1 MMKRN
6 TAIALAAT
14 LLTGLFAGLSPQA
27 QAQDYPAR
35 PIRLVIPFPPGGGTD
50 FVSRTVGSKLGEMTG
65 WTIVL
70 ENRPGAGGN
79 IAIESVAKSVPDGY
93 TIVMGQS
100 DNMMLGPFLYANVGY
115 DTVKSFEAIVRVSAA
130 PLVVVSAAGSKINDP
145 VSLAAAGK
153 SARGITWGT
162 AGNGTVGHLFGE
174 QIKAAMGINIVQVP
188 YKGASP
194 AMTDVIGGAVD
205 VAILSVGS
213 VLPHIKSGKAQPVA
227 VTSAARSPVVPD
239 AKSFAEAGFKDVDV
253 TIWLGLFAPA
263 GTPAAIVNRLNEAVN
278 KVLQMP
284 DIRQK
289 ISGQGVA
296 VGGGTPAE
304 FAAFVKADYARWGDV
319 ARKSGVKVE

>member
-1 MMKRN
+1 MIRRQLGLAL
-6 TAIALAAT
+6 TAAVLGAT
-14 LLTGLFAGLSPQA
+14 LAPSFVQA
-27 QAQDYPAR
+27 QEFPSR

-50 FVSRTVGSKLGEMTG
+50 FVSRTVGTKLGETTG

-79 IAIESVAKSVPDGY
+79 IAIESVSKAAPDGY

-115 DTVKSFEAIVRVSAA
+115 DSVKSFEAIVRVSAA
-130 PLVVVSAAGSKINDP
+130 PLVVVSAAGSKITDP

-174 QIKAAMGINIVQVP
+174 QIKAAMGINLVQVP

-213 VLPHIKSGKAQPVA
+213 VLPHIRSGKAQPVA

-239 AKSFAEAGFKDVDV
+239 AKTFAEAGYKDVDV
-253 TIWLGLFAPA
+253 MIWLGLFAPA
-263 GTPAAIVNRLNEAVN
+263 GTPAPIVARINEAVN
-278 KVLQMP
+278 RVLAMP
-284 DIRQK
+284 DIQQK
-289 ISGQGVA
+289 IVGQGVS
-296 VGGGTPAE
+296 VGGGTAAD
-304 FAAFVKADYARWGDV
+304 FAAFVKADYERWGDV
-319 ARKSGVKVE
+319 AKRSGVKVE

>member
-1 MMKRN
+1 MNRRY
-6 TAIALAAT
+6 ALLAVAAVLAA
-14 LLTGLFAGLSPQA
+14 GAFPMA
-27 QAQDYPAR
+27 QAQDFPAR

-50 FVSRTVGSKLGEMTG
+50 FVSRTVGTKLAESTG
-65 WTIVL
+65 WTVVL

-79 IAIESVAKSVPDGY
+79 IAIEAVAKSAPDGY

-153 SARGITWGT
+153 GARGITWGT

-174 QIKAAMGINIVQVP
+174 QIKAAMGINLVQVP

-239 AKSFAEAGFKDVDV
+239 AKSFAEAGFRDVDV
-253 TIWLGLFAPA
+253 TIWLGLFAPT
-263 GTPAAIVNRLNEAVN
+263 GTPAAIVNRINEEVN

-289 ISGQGVA
+289 IAGQGVS
-296 VGGGTPAE
+296 VGGGSSAE
-304 FAAFVKADYARWGDV
+304 FAAFVKADYARWGEV

>member
-1 MMKRN
+1 MIRRQLGL
-6 TAIALAAT
+6 ALAAAV
-14 LLTGLFAGLSPQA
+14 LGAALAPAFA
-27 QAQDYPAR
+27 QAQEFPAR

-50 FVSRTVGSKLGEMTG
+50 FVSRTVGTKLGETTG

-79 IAIESVAKSVPDGY
+79 IAIESVSKAAPDGY

-115 DTVKSFEAIVRVSAA
+115 DSVKSFEAIVRVSAA
-130 PLVVVSAAGSKINDP
+130 PLVVVSAAGSKITDP

-174 QIKAAMGINIVQVP
+174 QIKAAMGINLVQVP

-213 VLPHIKSGKAQPVA
+213 VLPHIRSGKAQPVA
-227 VTSAARSPVVPD
+227 VTSAARSPVVAD
-239 AKSFAEAGFKDVDV
+239 AKTFAEAGYKDVDV
-253 TIWLGLFAPA
+253 MIWLGLFAPA
-263 GTPAAIVNRLNEAVN
+263 GTPAPIVARINEAVN
-278 KVLQMP
+278 RVLAMP
-284 DIRQK
+284 DIQQK
-289 ISGQGVA
+289 IVGQGVS
-296 VGGGTPAE
+296 VGGGTAAD

-319 ARKSGVKVE
+319 AKRSGVKVE

>member
-1 MMKRN
+1 MNRRHVAY
-6 TAIALAAT
+6 AIAASMLAAT
-14 LLTGLFAGLSPQA
+14 LPAV
-27 QAQDYPAR
+27 QAQDYPSR

-50 FVSRTVGSKLGEMTG
+50 FVSRTVGSRLGETTG
-65 WTIVL
+65 WTVVL

-79 IAIESVAKSVPDGY
+79 IAIESVAKSAPDGY

-174 QIKAAMGINIVQVP
+174 QIKAAMGINLVQVP

-263 GTPAAIVNRLNEAVN
+263 GTPAPIIARLNEAVN

-284 DIRQK
+284 DIKQK
-289 ISGQGVA
+289 ISGQGVSVA
-296 VGGGTPAE
+296 GGSPAE

>member
-1 MMKRN
+1 MKRRLFS
-6 TAIALAAT
+6 ALI
-14 LLTGLFAGLSPQA
+14 AGLLASTA
-27 QAQDYPAR
+27 GLCAAQDFPSK

-50 FVSRTVGSKLGEMTG
+50 FVSRTVGTKLGETTG

-79 IAIESVAKSVPDGY
+79 IAIESVSKAAPDGY

-115 DTVKSFEAIVRVSAA
+115 DSVKSFEAIVRVSAA
-130 PLVVVSAAGSKINDP
+130 PLVVVSAAGSKITDP

-174 QIKAAMGINIVQVP
+174 QIKAAMGINLVQVP

-213 VLPHIKSGKAQPVA
+213 VLPHIRSGKAQPVA
-227 VTSAARSPVVPD
+227 VTSAARSPVVAD
-239 AKSFAEAGFKDVDV
+239 AKTFAEAGYKDVDV
-253 TIWLGLFAPA
+253 MIWLGLFAPA
-263 GTPAAIVNRLNEAVN
+263 GTPAAIVARLNEAVN
-278 KVLQMP
+278 RVLAMP
-284 DIRQK
+284 DIQQK
-289 ISGQGVA
+289 IVGQGVS
-296 VGGGTPAE
+296 VGG
-304 FAAFVKADYARWGDV
+304 
-319 ARKSGVKVE
+319 

>member
-1 MMKRN
+1 MTRRHVFC
-6 TAIALAAT
+6 AIAAT
-14 LLTGLFAGLSPQA
+14 LMAGLLPAA
-27 QAQDYPAR
+27 QAQDYPSR

-50 FVSRTVGSKLGEMTG
+50 FVSRTVGTRLGETTG

-79 IAIESVAKSVPDGY
+79 IAIESVAKSAPDGY

-153 SARGITWGT
+153 TARGITWGT

-174 QIKAAMGINIVQVP
+174 QIKAAMGINLVQVP

-263 GTPAAIVNRLNEAVN
+263 GTPASIVTRLNEAVN

-284 DIRQK
+284 DIQQK
-289 ISGQGVA
+289 ISGQGVSVA
-296 VGGGTPAE
+296 GGSPAE

>member
-1 MMKRN
+1 MIRRQIGL
-6 TAIALAAT
+6 AIAAACLGT
-14 LLTGLFAGLSPQA
+14 VLSPALVQA
-27 QAQDYPAR
+27 QTDYPSR

-50 FVSRTVGSKLGEMTG
+50 FVSRTVGTKLGEMTG

-79 IAIESVAKSVPDGY
+79 IAIESVAKSAPDGY

-100 DNMMLGPFLYANVGY
+100 DNMMLGPFLYSTVAY
-115 DTVKSFEAIVRVSAA
+115 DSVKSFEAIVRVSAA
-130 PLVVVSAAGSKINDP
+130 PLVVVSAAGSKITDP
-145 VSLAAAGK
+145 ISLAAAGK

-174 QIKAAMGINIVQVP
+174 QIKAAMGINLVQVP

-213 VLPHIKSGKAQPVA
+213 VIPHIRSGKAQPVA
-227 VTSAARSPVVPD
+227 VTSAARSQVVPD
-239 AKSFAEAGFKDVDV
+239 AKTFAESGYKDVDV
-253 TIWLGLFAPA
+253 MIWLGLFAPA

-278 KVLQMP
+278 RVLAQP
-284 DIRQK
+284 DIQQK
-289 ISGQGVA
+289 IVGQGVS
-296 VGGGTPAE
+296 VGGGSAAE
-304 FAAFVKADYARWGDV
+304 FAAFVKADYARWGEV
-319 ARKSGVKVE
+319 AKRSGVKVE

>member
-1 MMKRN
+1 MIRRQFGA
-6 TAIALAAT
+6 AIAAACLGTVLAPA
-14 LLTGLFAGLSPQA
+14 LVQA
-27 QAQDYPAR
+27 QADYPSR

-50 FVSRTVGSKLGEMTG
+50 FVSRTVGTKLGEMTG

-79 IAIESVAKSVPDGY
+79 IAIESVAKSAPDGY

-100 DNMMLGPFLYANVGY
+100 DNMMLGPFLYSTVAY
-115 DTVKSFEAIVRVSAA
+115 DSVKSFEAIVRVSAA
-130 PLVVVSAAGSKINDP
+130 PLVVVSAAGSKITDP

-174 QIKAAMGINIVQVP
+174 QIKAAMGINLVQVP

-213 VLPHIKSGKAQPVA
+213 VIPHIRSGKAQPVA
-227 VTSAARSPVVPD
+227 VTSAARSQVVPD
-239 AKSFAEAGFKDVDV
+239 AKTFAESGYKDVDV
-253 TIWLGLFAPA
+253 MIWLGLFAPA

-278 KVLQMP
+278 RVLAQP

-289 ISGQGVA
+289 IMGQGVS
-296 VGGGTPAE
+296 VGGGSAAE
-304 FAAFVKADYARWGDV
+304 FAAFVKADYARWGEV
-319 ARKSGVKVE
+319 AKRSGVKVE